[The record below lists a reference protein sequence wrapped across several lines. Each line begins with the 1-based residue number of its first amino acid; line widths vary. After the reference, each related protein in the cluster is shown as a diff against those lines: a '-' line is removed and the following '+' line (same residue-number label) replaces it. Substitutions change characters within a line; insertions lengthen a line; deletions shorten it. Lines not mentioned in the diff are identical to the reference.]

1 MVEAFSTACS
11 SAKASS
17 SVGDLDLRSW
27 SFISR
32 IRGVLGG
39 PASLLKKRCAGR
51 GEGGNPQV
59 SARRVLGPDAA
70 SGSVNQKPECICLR
84 FRRVF

>member
-32 IRGVLGG
+32 MRGFLVVFRRALRKGANSRG
-39 PASLLKKRCAGR
+39 
-51 GEGGNPQV
+51 GEGGEPQV
-59 SARRVLGPDAA
+59 SARVIPPDAEA
-70 SGSVNQKPECICLR
+70 GL
-84 FRRVF
+84 